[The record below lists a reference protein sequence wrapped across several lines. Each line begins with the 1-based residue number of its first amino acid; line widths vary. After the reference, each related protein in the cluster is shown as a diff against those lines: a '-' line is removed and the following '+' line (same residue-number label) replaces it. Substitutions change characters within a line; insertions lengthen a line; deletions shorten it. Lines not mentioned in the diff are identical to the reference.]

1 MEVLAYDWE
10 MGRNT
15 GLVWT
20 AALLVASAASAQS
33 LNNPALSGKYFVRQ
47 ISLVTNDRG
56 AVTDAL
62 SLIGTITFDGNGH
75 YTFTGQRLEGSGGAV
90 ASNVSG
96 AYSADPAGIVSMDS
110 PLRSGATINARLG
123 VEALLGSST
132 ELTDN
137 TFDLLVAIPAPPSAA
152 PPLIGPYWMS
162 MLEFPSGSGTAVR
175 NSFVGL
181 TFSALGQMQGS
192 AYGHAANISG
202 GQLVSQSIVGTY
214 TITNAGTGTLFL
226 GQYTIESLLSGNRVV
241 YQSADGNVLL
251 GASPGLHDI
260 LIGVKSSTAA
270 ANNSSWNGNFWSA
283 GLRFD
288 PTARQPDIS
297 SYAGSAA
304 ARGQGLVTLAR
315 RVKALGSGSYD
326 FTGVDGYSLTSSGT
340 GPEELLQIGLG
351 AGGKAVVGSSLNLG
365 DPGGYEI
372 DFAVQMNSLSGPGVF
387 LNPQG
392 VTSAASFFPAGS
404 PVSPGEFIALFGT
417 GLAGDTETAPPPYP
431 STLNGVTVLIN
442 NIPAPLR
449 SVSATQINCL
459 VPYATA
465 GSMATIVVQNGTASS
480 NAVTVPLAPTSPSVF
495 SVNQSGTG
503 LGAVLHADYTAVSA
517 SKPAAAGETVLV
529 FLTGMGTVDP
539 PVPDGT
545 AGGSNPVSNTTASPI
560 NALVAGAPATVVFSG
575 LAPGFPGLYQMNVTL
590 PSALPV
596 TGNARLAIQTTNALH
611 EQVDIAVK

>member
-1 MEVLAYDWE
+1 MV
-10 MGRNT
+10 
-15 GLVWT
+15 
-20 AALLVASAASAQS
+20 LVASVLPAQS
-33 LNNPALSGKYFVRQ
+33 LNNQALNGKYFVRQ
-47 ISLVTNDRG
+47 ISVVTNDHG
-56 AVTDAL
+56 SLTDAL
-62 SLIGTITFDGNGH
+62 SLLGTITFDGNGH

-90 ASNVSG
+90 SSSVSG
-96 AYSADPAGIVSMDS
+96 TYSALPAGIVSMDS

-132 ELTDN
+132 ELADN
-137 TFDLLVAIPAPPSAA
+137 TFDLLVAIPAPLAGAA
-152 PPLIGPYWMS
+152 PLIGPYWMS

-175 NSFVGL
+175 DSFVGL
-181 TFSALGQMQGS
+181 TFSALGQLQAS
-192 AYGHAANISG
+192 AYGHAANLSG
-202 GQLVSQSIVGTY
+202 GQLLSQAITGTY

-226 GQYTIESLLSGNRVV
+226 GQYTIDSLLSGNRTL

-304 ARGQGLVTLAR
+304 ARGQGIVTLTR

-326 FTGVDGYSLTSSGT
+326 FTGVDGYSLTASGT
-340 GPEELLQIGLG
+340 GPEGLLQIGIG
-351 AGGKAVVGSSLNLG
+351 AGGKAVVGSSLSLN

-392 VTSAASFFPAGS
+392 VTSAASFFPPGA

-417 GLAGDTETAPPPYP
+417 GLAGDTGTAPPPYP
-431 STLNGVTVLIN
+431 STLDGVTVLIN
-442 NIPAPLR
+442 NLPAPLS
-449 SVSATQINCL
+449 SVSASQINCL
-459 VPYATA
+459 VPYATE
-465 GSMATIVVQNGTASS
+465 GSTATIVVQNGGATS

-503 LGAVLHADYTAVSA
+503 LGAILHADYTAVNA
-517 SKPAAAGETVLV
+517 GKPAAAGETVLV
-529 FLTGMGTVDP
+529 FLTGMGAVDP
-539 PVPDGT
+539 SVPDGT
-545 AGGSNPVSNTTASPI
+545 AGGSNPVSDTTASPI
-560 NALVAGAPATVVFSG
+560 SVLVAGAPATVVFSG

-590 PSALPV
+590 PSSLPA
-596 TGNARLAIQTTNALH
+596 TGNVRLAIQTPNALH
-611 EQVDIAVK
+611 AQVDIAVK